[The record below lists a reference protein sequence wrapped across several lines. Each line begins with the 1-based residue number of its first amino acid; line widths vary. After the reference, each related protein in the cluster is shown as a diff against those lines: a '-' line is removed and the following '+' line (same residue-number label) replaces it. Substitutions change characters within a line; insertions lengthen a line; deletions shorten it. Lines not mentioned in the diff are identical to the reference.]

1 MMGVFASGT
10 SSSTKTMFRSAI
22 ILVLWYTL
30 RSDVIGS
37 TFSKENILSVLADVL
52 VISVTN

>member
-1 MMGVFASGT
+1 MMGVFASDT
-10 SSSTKTMFRSAI
+10 SSSTKTMYRSAI
-22 ILVLWYTL
+22 ILVLWCTL

-37 TFSKENILSVLADVL
+37 TFSQENILSELVDVS